1 MRAVDLHRNL
11 FYSYRGSKADIADR
25 DRQLENNVTKALINT
40 LDLGGSKVCAP
51 FLAWLGLADTPNVK
65 YLLQRY
71 NLPTTAAA
79 KKRNRLFLGISK
91 KELDWADANTNGPAE
106 SIPDAW
112 VYGDNFVVLVESK
125 IDDSAF
131 SRRQMQAHLAL
142 LKSPGSEPPK
152 IVSKTWCQIHGFFE
166 RLLPRLMDASPAKLL
181 VEQFVE
187 YLEYIGM
194 TEFTG
199 FRLEHFHYFLLR
211 DDDDARRW
219 IRDQVRYFA
228 TRIQAGL
235 CESTPFYEATDIGK
249 LKLTD
254 AYCWAAFGPRGN
266 TYRKVT
272 HQTISLASDGL
283 RLFVNSET
291 KAATDQL
298 KSVLKQSNAVFLTT
312 LQHLHAFE
320 PFELV
325 LEERT
330 QRQASIYNY
339 TPKMRLHSSLLNDD
353 EIAGDVAWAAFTKT
367 VERLHL
373 PYLRIE
379 RLVPAHKLI
388 ELSKCDPP
396 QVVQHIVEMLLS
408 NHAVVRL
415 LNK

>member
-1 MRAVDLHRNL
+1 MDLHRNL

-40 LDLGGSKVCAP
+40 LDLGGSRVCGP

-79 KKRNRLFLGISK
+79 EKRDRILLGISK
-91 KELDWADANTNGPAE
+91 KELYWADASMNGSSE
-106 SIPDAW
+106 SVPDAW

-131 SRRQMQAHLAL
+131 SQRQMQAHLAL
-142 LKSPGSEPPK
+142 LKSTGSEPPK
-152 IVSKTWCQIHGFFE
+152 IVPKTWSQIHCFFE

-187 YLEYIGM
+187 FLEYIGM

-199 FRLEHFHYFLLR
+199 FRLEHFRYFLLH

-235 CESTPFYEATDIGK
+235 CESTPFYEITDIGN

-266 TYRKVT
+266 AYRKVT
-272 HQTISLASDGL
+272 HQTISLGSDGL
-283 RLFVNSET
+283 RLFVNCET
-291 KAATDQL
+291 KAATDRL
-298 KSVLKQSNAVFLTT
+298 KSVLKKSNAVFRTM

-330 QRQASIYNY
+330 RRQASIYDY
-339 TPKMRLHSSLLNDD
+339 TPKLRLHSSLLD
-353 EIAGDVAWAAFTKT
+353 EIAGDVAWAAFTQT
-367 VERLHL
+367 VERLPL

-379 RLVPAHKLI
+379 RLVPVQKLL
-388 ELSKCDPP
+388 ELSRCDPP
-396 QVVQHIVEMLLS
+396 QVVQHIVEMFLR
-408 NHAVVRL
+408 NHALVRL